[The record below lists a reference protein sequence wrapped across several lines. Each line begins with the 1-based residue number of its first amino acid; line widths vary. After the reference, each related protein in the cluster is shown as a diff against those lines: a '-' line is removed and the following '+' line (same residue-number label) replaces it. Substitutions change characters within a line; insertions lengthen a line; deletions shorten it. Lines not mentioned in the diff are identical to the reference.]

1 MLCSLNRVK
10 LTLFARD
17 SESGSDLT
25 ASEIVEMINSGKA
38 EGLEQ
43 YGFKVE
49 SASTSKYFSFFFL
62 LYFLFLIIF
71 VNENWVCAAPKNMGL
86 RADLV

>member
-1 MLCSLNRVK
+1 MLKVRQWQLGLTALYFSSRVK

-17 SESGSDLT
+17 GESGSDLE
-25 ASEIVEMINSGKA
+25 ASKIIEMINSGEA

-49 SASTSKYFSFFFL
+49 SASASKYHSFAFNL
-62 LYFLFLIIF
+62 LFY
-71 VNENWVCAAPKNMGL
+71 VS
-86 RADLV
+86 

>member
-1 MLCSLNRVK
+1 MLRFLYRVK

-17 SESGSDLT
+17 SESGNDLT
-25 ASEIVEMINSGKA
+25 GSKIVEMINSGQA

-49 SASTSKYFSFFFL
+49 SVSTSEYFSFKEKTDK
-62 LYFLFLIIF
+62 I
-71 VNENWVCAAPKNMGL
+71 WVYVTPKYI
-86 RADLV
+86 DL

>member
-1 MLCSLNRVK
+1 MLRSLYRVK

-25 ASEIVEMINSGKA
+25 AGKVVEMINSGEA
-38 EGLEQ
+38 EDLEQ

-49 SASTSKYFSFFFL
+49 SASTSKYFSL
-62 LYFLFLIIF
+62 LKKGRQKLGL
-71 VNENWVCAAPKNMGL
+71 CRPKVYGFTS
-86 RADLV
+86 

>member
-1 MLCSLNRVK
+1 MLRSLCRVK

-17 SESGSDLT
+17 SESGNDLT
-25 ASEIVEMINSGKA
+25 GSKIVEMINSGQA

-49 SASTSKYFSFFFL
+49 SASTSKWFSL
-62 LYFLFLIIF
+62 KKRQTKTGSTSPQSI
-71 VNENWVCAAPKNMGL
+71 
-86 RADLV
+86 

>member
-1 MLCSLNRVK
+1 MLCFLYRVK

-17 SESGSDLT
+17 SESGSDLD
-25 ASEIVEMINSGKA
+25 ASKIIEMINNGEA

-49 SASTSKYFSFFFL
+49 SATASKFFSSTVN
-62 LYFLFLIIF
+62 LFC
-71 VNENWVCAAPKNMGL
+71 VGYV
-86 RADLV
+86 

>member
-1 MLCSLNRVK
+1 MLRFLYRVK

-25 ASEIVEMINSGKA
+25 ASRIVQMINSGEA

-43 YGFKVE
+43 YGFKVK
-49 SASTSKYFSFFFL
+49 SASTSKYYSL
-62 LYFLFLIIF
+62 
-71 VNENWVCAAPKNMGL
+71 
-86 RADLV
+86 

>member
-1 MLCSLNRVK
+1 MLRSVYRVK

-25 ASEIVEMINSGKA
+25 ASKIVEMINSGEAK
-38 EGLEQ
+38 GLEQ

-49 SASTSKYFSFFFL
+49 SVSTSKSVWN
-62 LYFLFLIIF
+62 I
-71 VNENWVCAAPKNMGL
+71 
-86 RADLV
+86 

>member
-1 MLCSLNRVK
+1 MLRSLYRVK
-10 LTLFARD
+10 LSLFARD

-25 ASEIVEMINSGKA
+25 ASTIVAMINSGKA

-49 SASTSKYFSFFFL
+49 SASTSKYFSL
-62 LYFLFLIIF
+62 KKRQTKTRSVSPQGI
-71 VNENWVCAAPKNMGL
+71 
-86 RADLV
+86 